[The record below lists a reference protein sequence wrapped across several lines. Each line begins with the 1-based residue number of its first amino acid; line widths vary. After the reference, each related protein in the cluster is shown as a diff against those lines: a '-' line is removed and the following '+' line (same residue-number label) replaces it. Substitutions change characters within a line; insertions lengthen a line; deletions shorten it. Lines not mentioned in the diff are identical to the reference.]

1 MGTLLLI
8 HRDKNLGVHIQST
21 TLKSVINCSKQKKN
35 HWIENHL
42 LSLILI
48 NVKVKVA
55 QSCPTLC
62 NPRNCSLP
70 GSCVRGILQVRILEW
85 AAIPFSRG
93 SSPPQDPTHVSY
105 TIGRYFFFFF
115 FTTETP
121 GKPDSD
127 KVAIKTQTFLEND
140 SLEVTIS
147 LYAWW

>member
-21 TLKSVINCSKQKKN
+21 TLKSAINCSKQKKN

-62 NPRNCSLP
+62 DPRNCSLP
-70 GSCVRGILQVRILEW
+70 GSCVHGILQVRILEW

-93 SSPPQDPTHVSY
+93 SSQPQDLTHVSY
-105 TIGRYFFFFF
+105 TIGGFFFFF

-127 KVAIKTQTFLEND
+127 KAAIKTQTFLEND

-147 LYAWW
+147 LYAWS